1 MEPRDADHQ
10 LSTPVTLVKL
20 AAAFV
25 AMTVLVA
32 SPLHGQGSALAPG
45 IAIATFDTA
54 WSRINESHFDTAFL
68 STRWRVLRDSL
79 RPLAERAT
87 TNNELRR
94 VIQGMLSSIGT
105 SHFGLIPREASPVLD
120 ALDRSATG
128 GGGGVGGGAAGSAGV
143 TLRIADNALI
153 VWKVGDDSPAWSSGV
168 RPGDRVLSI
177 NGVALDS
184 AVAELPAIQDEHVR
198 RQTALAL
205 AMRAN
210 AMLNGPMS
218 DLVSL
223 VIGQPGASRELR
235 IQRAPASGAMVRFG
249 NLPPMNAHVDVTEQ
263 LVDSPQGRRRIG
275 VIAFSVWMVLV
286 GPQIDSAV
294 HRFRDAD
301 GIVLD
306 LRGNPGGL
314 AALTGRVAGHFVDSA
329 YSLGTLYMRATTLSL
344 VANPQRVAPDGATR
358 VRPYDGP
365 VAVLMDQLSA
375 SASEFFAAGI
385 QGLGRA
391 RVFGDTSA
399 GASVPALMGRLP
411 NGDVMLHA
419 IADHLDSRG
428 RRVEGRGVIPDD
440 VIQLNAADL
449 AAGRDAPLAAAV
461 HWITTQPRRS
471 QSQ

>member
-1 MEPRDADHQ
+1 MA
-10 LSTPVTLVKL
+10 LVF
-20 AAAFV
+20 ATGSAGA
-25 AMTVLVA
+25 
-32 SPLHGQGSALAPG
+32 QGAALAPG
-45 IAIATFDTA
+45 IALATFDTA
-54 WSRINESHFDTAFL
+54 WSRINETHFDTAFL
-68 STRWRVLRDSL
+68 STRWRELRDSL
-79 RPLAERAT
+79 RPVAERAT

-94 VIQGMLSSIGT
+94 VIQRMLSSIGT

-120 ALDRSATG
+120 ALDAAAAGARG
-128 GGGGVGGGAAGSAGV
+128 GGSGGATASANV

-153 VWKVGDDSPAWSSGV
+153 IWKVGAGSPAWSSGV

-184 AVAELPAIQDEHVR
+184 AVSQLRTIQDEHVR
-198 RQTALAL
+198 RQTSLTL

-210 AMLNGPMS
+210 AMLAGSINDP
-218 DLVSL
+218 VSL
-223 VIGQPGASRELR
+223 VFGEPGHGREVSV
-235 IQRAPASGAMVRFG
+235 QRAPTRGAMARFG
-249 NLPPMNAHVDVTEQ
+249 NLPPMNAHVEVTEE
-263 LVDSPQGRRRIG
+263 LVDSPHGRRRIG
-275 VIAFSVWMVLV
+275 VIAFSVWLPVV

-329 YSLGTLYMRATTLSL
+329 YSLGALYMRATTLNL
-344 VANPQRVAPDGATR
+344 VANPQRVAPDGETR
-358 VRPYDGP
+358 VQPFDGP
-365 VAVLMDQLSA
+365 LAILMDRLSA
-375 SASEFFAAGI
+375 SASEFFAAGV

-428 RRVEGRGVIPDD
+428 RRVEGRGVIPDE
-440 VIQLNAADL
+440 VIQLNIADL
-449 AAGRDAPLAAAV
+449 AAGRDAPLAAAIQ
-461 HWITTQPRRS
+461 WITTQPRRS
-471 QSQ
+471 QLQ

>member
-1 MEPRDADHQ
+1 MTIVR
-10 LSTPVTLVKL
+10 L
-20 AAAFV
+20 AAAFAAV
-25 AMTVLVA
+25 TALVA
-32 SPLHGQGSALAPG
+32 GPAHAQGSALAPG
-45 IAIATFDTA
+45 IAVATFDTA

-94 VIQGMLSSIGT
+94 IIQGMLSSIGT
-105 SHFGLIPREASPVLD
+105 SHFGLIPREAAPVLD
-120 ALDRSATG
+120 ALDRSAAGVT
-128 GGGGVGGGAAGSAGV
+128 GGGVGGPAPGSANI
-143 TLRIADNALI
+143 TLRIANNALI
-153 VWKVGDDSPAWSSGV
+153 VWKVGDGSPAWSSGV

-177 NGVALDS
+177 NGIALDS
-184 AVAELPAIQDEHVR
+184 AVTQLPAIQDEHVR
-198 RQTALAL
+198 RQTSLTL

-249 NLPPMNAHVDVTEQ
+249 NLPAMNAHVDVTEQ

-275 VIAFSVWMVLV
+275 VIAFSVWLPVV

-329 YSLGTLYMRATTLSL
+329 YSLGTLYMRATTLNL
-344 VANPQRVAPDGATR
+344 VANPQRVAPDGETR

-365 VAVLMDQLSA
+365 VAVLMDPLSA

-440 VIQLNAADL
+440 IIPLNAADL
-449 AAGRDAPLAAAV
+449 AAGRDAPLAAALQ
-461 HWITTQPRRS
+461 WITTQPRRS